1 MRTIGRFLD
10 LSGLTV
16 LWDRIKELL
25 GTKADAVSGKGLSTN
40 DYSDAEKEKV
50 SNAVSGISVSPNT
63 LSVTK
68 NNGST
73 TDIPMGDIFGMATSG
88 EAGLMSASDKEKL
101 DSFEPASHYAL
112 KADIASAY
120 VYRGSVSA
128 MEELP
133 QNAQNGD
140 VYNVETDGMNY
151 AWNGE
156 RWDSLGAPMG
166 AQALTPE
173 EIEQVLN

>member
-1 MRTIGRFLD
+1 M
-10 LSGLTV
+10 SGLTV

-88 EAGLMSASDKEKL
+88 DAGLMSASDKEKL
-101 DSFEPASHYAL
+101 DSFEAASNYVL
-112 KADIASAY
+112 KTDIASAY
-120 VYRGSVSA
+120 VYRGSVA
-128 MEELP
+128 DKEHLP
-133 QNAQNGD
+133 AADMQNGD

-156 RWDSLGAPMG
+156 RWDSLGATIG